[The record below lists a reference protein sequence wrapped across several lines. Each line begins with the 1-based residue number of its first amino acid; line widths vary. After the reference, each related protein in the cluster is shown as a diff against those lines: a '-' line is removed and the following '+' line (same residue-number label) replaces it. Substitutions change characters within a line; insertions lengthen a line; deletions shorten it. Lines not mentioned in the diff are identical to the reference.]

1 MPHRILAAIALL
13 CALATTAHAA
23 QTCPASWYG
32 YESGRVTAGGARFD
46 PRQLTAAHR
55 SLPFGPRIRV
65 TYRGGSVVVTART
78 ATRRQGPA
86 AALICRKARH
96 GRSDEL
102 GRRRLRHARRLALKD
117 IAQLE
122 QRVVD

>member
-1 MPHRILAAIALL
+1 MPPHILAAIALR

-78 ATRRQGPA
+78 ATPA
-86 AALICRKARH
+86 AWTSRCIDLSEGTARAI
-96 GRSDEL
+96 G
-102 GRRRLRHARRLALKD
+102 
-117 IAQLE
+117 
-122 QRVVD
+122 